1 MSIDLKG
8 QFQMDGI
15 KLLLSEYKLL
25 QGGILLTLTLYLS
38 IKIIFRWNIDI
49 QFSVREKL
57 YLTPSRQAT
66 VLHLCNG

>member
-25 QGGILLTLTLYLS
+25 QGEILLTLTLYLS

-66 VLHLCNG
+66 VLHL